1 MPRAYYLAAL
11 VALTYW
17 LDPEFSQ
24 LEVSS
29 GDTINFCDV
38 VPLYSEE
45 MKLKLNQGVEE
56 FEARFDTLRLG
67 YVLDVDLPNA
77 ALGRDQTA

>member
-29 GDTINFCDV
+29 GDTINFCDL